1 MEDFGKTEAILA
13 NMVGS
18 AVGQVPGL
26 GAFVIKNG
34 QKVFSFCGGNAYL
47 DSKNPSKNRP
57 FTDNSLFR
65 IASVSKQY
73 TVYAIM
79 QLVEQNKLKLDDEAG
94 QYLGFELIH
103 PKFPVDKITI
113 RMLADHTSGLRDGI
127 IYCIPPEYS
136 LKEFFQPDGRFY
148 EDGGH
153 FSSANEPVGQY
164 FCYCNLNYGLLGTV
178 IEAVTN
184 QRFDKYMAEHVLKP
198 LGIDGGYLPANLTPK
213 EFSRLGTLYQ
223 KQDEQGNWND
233 NMPWRGVMDCYTNQQ
248 PPHDTVTMQNP
259 YALKDDSAQ
268 YTIENYRIGSNATF
282 FAPQGGLRMSL
293 NGLENTLLMLMGK
306 GKLNN
311 KVFLSEKSFN
321 EITNRQWWY
330 HNNNGDT
337 GDGTLLSYGLGL
349 YHIDGESSSRVCRDK
364 CIDLVGHTGQAFGL
378 YAGLF
383 FVPGTRNG
391 FGYIINGIGMS
402 EEDNR
407 SAGRFSGN
415 FVWEETIMNAL
426 CAGLYYK

>member
-34 QKVFSFCGGNAYL
+34 HKVFSFCGGNAYL
-47 DSKNPSKNRP
+47 DSKNPSNNRP

-79 QLVEQNKLKLDDEAG
+79 QMVEQNKLKLDDEAG

-103 PKFPVDKITI
+103 PKFPGDKITI

-148 EDGGH
+148 EAGGH
-153 FSSANEPVGQY
+153 FSPANEPVGQY

-233 NMPWRGVMDCYTNQQ
+233 NMPWRGGMDCYTNQQ
-248 PPHDTVTMQNP
+248 PPQDTVTMQNP

-293 NGLENTLLMLMGK
+293 KGLENTLLMLMGK

-321 EITNRQWWY
+321 EITNSQWWY

-349 YHIDGESSSRVCRDK
+349 YQIDGESSSRVCRDK

-415 FVWEETIMNAL
+415 FVWEETIMNTL
-426 CAGLYYK
+426 CAGL